1 MTKKLILSALAA
13 SALAFATLSYAAPGT
28 APSEPASATQVAA
41 KIDMTA
47 ALKAAQEKF
56 PEASALSASLHG
68 TRGYGLVWDVRM
80 EAKDGSMVRVFVS
93 PEDGS
98 IVASDNFGI
107 RERAPRYER
116 GAGYERGPG
125 YGYGPRGGRGM
136 NPDCPYYGEGPGY
149 GPGCGMGMNPD
160 CPYYGEGRPHHRG
173 GWWHGRRHGGGCWF

>member
-47 ALKAAQEKF
+47 ALKAAQAKF

-116 GAGYERGPG
+116 GPG
-125 YGYGPRGGRGM
+125 YGPGYGPRGG
-136 NPDCPYYGEGPGY
+136 YGPGY
-149 GPGCGMGMNPD
+149 GPGCMGMNPD
-160 CPYYGEGRPHHRG
+160 CPYYDEGRPRHHG

>member
-93 PEDGS
+93 PEDAS
-98 IVASDNFGI
+98 VLASDNFGI

-116 GAGYERGPG
+116 GPG
-125 YGYGPRGGRGM
+125 YGPGYGPRGG
-136 NPDCPYYGEGPGY
+136 YGPGY
-149 GPGCGMGMNPD
+149 GPGCMGMNPD
-160 CPYYGEGRPHHRG
+160 CPYYDEGRPRHHG

>member
-47 ALKAAQEKF
+47 ALQAAQEKF

-80 EAKDGSMVRVFVS
+80 EGKDGSVARVFVS

-98 IVASDNFGI
+98 VLASDHFGI
-107 RERAPRYER
+107 REGAPRYER
-116 GAGYERGPG
+116 AP
-125 YGYGPRGGRGM
+125 
-136 NPDCPYYGEGPGY
+136 
-149 GPGCGMGMNPD
+149 GMGMNPD

-173 GWWHGRRHGGGCWF
+173 GWHHDGRRGGNCPWF

>member
-93 PEDGS
+93 SEDGS

-116 GAGYERGPG
+116 GPGYDRGPG
-125 YGYGPRGGRGM
+125 YGPGYGPRGG
-136 NPDCPYYGEGPGY
+136 YGPGY
-149 GPGCGMGMNPD
+149 GPGCMGMNPD
-160 CPYYGEGRPHHRG
+160 CPYYDEGRPRHHG

>member
-13 SALAFATLSYAAPGT
+13 SALAFATLSYAAPST

-80 EAKDGSMVRVFVS
+80 EGKDGSVARVFVS

-98 IVASDNFGI
+98 VLASDHFGI
-107 RERAPRYER
+107 REGAPRYER
-116 GAGYERGPG
+116 GP
-125 YGYGPRGGRGM
+125 
-136 NPDCPYYGEGPGY
+136 
-149 GPGCGMGMNPD
+149 GMGMNPD

-173 GWWHGRRHGGGCWF
+173 GWHHDGRRGGNCPWF

>member
-68 TRGYGLVWDVRM
+68 TRGYGLVWDARIIAAVGT
-80 EAKDGSMVRVFVS
+80 A
-93 PEDGS
+93 
-98 IVASDNFGI
+98 A
-107 RERAPRYER
+107 A
-116 GAGYERGPG
+116 
-125 YGYGPRGGRGM
+125 
-136 NPDCPYYGEGPGY
+136 EG
-149 GPGCGMGMNPD
+149 
-160 CPYYGEGRPHHRG
+160 
-173 GWWHGRRHGGGCWF
+173 

>member
-28 APSEPASATQVAA
+28 APSEPASATQVAS
-41 KIDMTA
+41 KIDMAA
-47 ALKAAQEKF
+47 ALQAAQAKF

-93 PEDGS
+93 PEDAS
-98 IVASDNFGI
+98 VLASDNFGI

-116 GAGYERGPG
+116 GPG
-125 YGYGPRGGRGM
+125 YGPGYGPRGG
-136 NPDCPYYGEGPGY
+136 YGPGY
-149 GPGCGMGMNPD
+149 GPGCMGMNPD
-160 CPYYGEGRPHHRG
+160 CPYYDEGRPRHHG

>member
-116 GAGYERGPG
+116 GPG
-125 YGYGPRGGRGM
+125 YGPGYGPRGG
-136 NPDCPYYGEGPGY
+136 YGPGY
-149 GPGCGMGMNPD
+149 GPGCMGMNPD
-160 CPYYGEGRPHHRG
+160 CPYYDEGRPRHHG
-173 GWWHGRRHGGGCWF
+173 GWWHGRHHGGGCWF

>member
-28 APSEPASATQVAA
+28 ALSEPASATQVAA

-93 PEDGS
+93 PEDAS
-98 IVASDNFGI
+98 VLASDNFGI

-116 GAGYERGPG
+116 GPG
-125 YGYGPRGGRGM
+125 YGPGYGPRGG
-136 NPDCPYYGEGPGY
+136 YGPGY
-149 GPGCGMGMNPD
+149 GPGCMGMNPD
-160 CPYYGEGRPHHRG
+160 CPYYDEGRPRHHG

>member
-1 MTKKLILSALAA
+1 
-13 SALAFATLSYAAPGT
+13 
-28 APSEPASATQVAA
+28 
-41 KIDMTA
+41 MTA

-93 PEDGS
+93 PEDAS
-98 IVASDNFGI
+98 VLASDNFGI

-116 GAGYERGPG
+116 DPGYDRGPG
-125 YGYGPRGGRGM
+125 YGPGYGPRGGRGM

-160 CPYYGEGRPHHRG
+160 CPRMGEGRGYHHGHFGGHHGGRRG
-173 GWWHGRRHGGGCWF
+173 GYCPWF

>member
-116 GAGYERGPG
+116 DPG
-125 YGYGPRGGRGM
+125 YGPGYGPRGG
-136 NPDCPYYGEGPGY
+136 YGPGY
-149 GPGCGMGMNPD
+149 GPGCMGMNPD
-160 CPYYGEGRPHHRG
+160 CPYYDEGRPRHHG

>member
-47 ALKAAQEKF
+47 ALQAAQEKF

-116 GAGYERGPG
+116 GPG
-125 YGYGPRGGRGM
+125 YGPGYGPRGG
-136 NPDCPYYGEGPGY
+136 YGPGY
-149 GPGCGMGMNPD
+149 GPGCMGMNPD
-160 CPYYGEGRPHHRG
+160 CPYYDEGRPRHHG

>member
-13 SALAFATLSYAAPGT
+13 SALTFATLSYAAPGT
-28 APSEPASATQVAA
+28 APSEPASATQVAS
-41 KIDMTA
+41 KIDMAA
-47 ALKAAQEKF
+47 ALQAAQAKF

-93 PEDGS
+93 PEDAS
-98 IVASDNFGI
+98 VLASDNFGI

-116 GAGYERGPG
+116 GSGYGP
-125 YGYGPRGGRGM
+125 GYGPRGG
-136 NPDCPYYGEGPGY
+136 YGPGY
-149 GPGCGMGMNPD
+149 GPGCMGMNPD
-160 CPYYGEGRPHHRG
+160 CPYYDEGRPRHHG

>member
-116 GAGYERGPG
+116 GP
-125 YGYGPRGGRGM
+125 
-136 NPDCPYYGEGPGY
+136 
-149 GPGCGMGMNPD
+149 GMGMNPD

-173 GWWHGRRHGGGCWF
+173 GWHHDGRRGGNCPWF

>member
-68 TRGYGLVWDVRM
+68 TRGYGLVWDARIIAV
-80 EAKDGSMVRVFVS
+80 EVDF
-93 PEDGS
+93 
-98 IVASDNFGI
+98 
-107 RERAPRYER
+107 RERRR
-116 GAGYERGPG
+116 R
-125 YGYGPRGGRGM
+125 
-136 NPDCPYYGEGPGY
+136 
-149 GPGCGMGMNPD
+149 
-160 CPYYGEGRPHHRG
+160 
-173 GWWHGRRHGGGCWF
+173 GRRFDFALIRIAPVEADGGEQQHDALPRPWPRAGPCRRR

>member
-1 MTKKLILSALAA
+1 MTKKLILSSIAA
-13 SALAFATLSYAAPGT
+13 SALALATLSYAAPGS
-28 APSEPASATQVAA
+28 APREPAPATQVAS
-41 KIDMTA
+41 KIDMAA
-47 ALKAAQEKF
+47 ALQAAQAKF

-93 PEDGS
+93 PEDAL
-98 IVASDNFGI
+98 VLASDNFGI

-116 GAGYERGPG
+116 GPG
-125 YGYGPRGGRGM
+125 YDRAPGYAPGYGPRGG
-136 NPDCPYYGEGPGY
+136 YGPGY

-173 GWWHGRRHGGGCWF
+173 GWHHGGRHGGWCPWF

>member
-116 GAGYERGPG
+116 GPG
-125 YGYGPRGGRGM
+125 YGPGYGPRGG
-136 NPDCPYYGEGPGY
+136 YGPGY
-149 GPGCGMGMNPD
+149 GPGCMGMNPD
-160 CPYYGEGRPHHRG
+160 CPYYDEGRPRHHG

>member
-80 EAKDGSMVRVFVS
+80 EGKDGSVARVFVS

-98 IVASDNFGI
+98 VLASDHFGI
-107 RERAPRYER
+107 REGAPRYER
-116 GAGYERGPG
+116 GP
-125 YGYGPRGGRGM
+125 
-136 NPDCPYYGEGPGY
+136 
-149 GPGCGMGMNPD
+149 GMGMNPD

-173 GWWHGRRHGGGCWF
+173 GWHHDGRRGGNCPWF